1 MKILPEKYQL
11 FERIK
16 IAQLKTLPE
25 KKWGFLRSFFDE
37 SRGYRVRKPG
47 LGIKSLSLLVI
58 IFKPF
63 YILSFKVQSLLEN
76 EE

>member
-47 LGIKSLSLLVI
+47 LGIKSFSYKL
-58 IFKPF
+58 
-63 YILSFKVQSLLEN
+63 YINILYSFFQGSEFIGK
-76 EE
+76 

>member
-16 IAQLKTLPE
+16 IAQLKNLPE

>member
-47 LGIKSLSLLVI
+47 LGIKSLDSYKL
-58 IFKPF
+58 
-63 YILSFKVQSLLEN
+63 YINILYSFFQGSEFIGK
-76 EE
+76 

>member
-47 LGIKSLSLLVI
+47 LGIKSLVI
-58 IFKPF
+58 IFITF
-63 YILSFKVQSLLEN
+63 NILSFKVQSLLEN